1 MTERRDGVIVF
12 VMRASGRAA
21 HLRAG
26 TWREVTPEAAGWRYL
41 SFRLLAL
48 GPGERAMVGGG
59 ADELGIVLLA
69 GSVRVGGPGETWRMT
84 RTSVFEEPPWAVYL
98 PAGAAATVEA
108 EAPAELAVVGARAD
122 RRGEAR
128 LIAPADVEV
137 EVRGAGSATR
147 QINHV
152 IPPAFPAHRLL
163 VVEVLTPAGN
173 WSSYPPH
180 KHDRDRPPAEVALE
194 EFYYFRVRP
203 PHGFAFQRVYSPER
217 EVDLTVAVGDGDVVL
232 VPYGYHVSAAPH
244 GFDLY
249 YLNGLAGDTR
259 SMAASDDP
267 SLAYIRATWSGMPK
281 DPRVPMAAGP
291 RGGTDA

>member
-1 MTERRDGVIVF
+1 MN
-12 VMRASGRAA
+12 APGRAA

-26 TWREVTPEAAGWRYL
+26 GWREVTPEVAGWRYL

-48 GPGERAMVGGG
+48 RSGGQATVGGG
-59 ADELGIVLLA
+59 ADELGLVLLG
-69 GSVRVGGPGETWRMT
+69 GSALVRGPRGTWRLA
-84 RTSVFEEPPWAVYL
+84 RRSVFEEPPWAVYL
-98 PAGAAATVEA
+98 PPGAAATVEA
-108 EAPAELAVVGARAD
+108 ETSAELAVVGARAD
-122 RRGEAR
+122 RPGEVR
-128 LIAPADVEV
+128 LIAPEDVEI

-152 IPPAFPAHRLL
+152 LPPAFPAHRLL

-180 KHDRDRPPAEVALE
+180 KHDRDRPPEEVALE

-259 SMAASDDP
+259 SMAAADDP
-267 SLAYIRATWSGMPK
+267 SMAYIRATWQGMPR
-281 DPRVPMAAGP
+281 DPRVPMAARP
-291 RGGTDA
+291 RGGTGG